1 MVLAALIG
9 TIAIRL
15 LAEGEFGGDGNADG
29 GRAELEMVRFLTVT
43 DNRFSEFPIVT
54 ELSVF
59 NRMRE
64 SSGLPPLQ

>member
-1 MVLAALIG
+1 
-9 TIAIRL
+9 
-15 LAEGEFGGDGNADG
+15 
-29 GRAELEMVRFLTVT
+29 MVRFLTVT